1 VADRAAGAPASAL
14 PAPAALLTG
23 LIVMTMTWVVM
34 PRLTK
39 LMRGFLNPHL
49 KK

>member
-1 VADRAAGAPASAL
+1 MRPHL
-14 PAPAALLTG
+14 PFLPKVALLTG
-23 LIVMTMTWVVM
+23 LIVATMTWVVM

-49 KK
+49 KQ